1 MKTKQELRTEFLA
14 RRQAIDPTDATLWS
28 ALIQMQ
34 AVALPELQGRDDVYI
49 YVAADGEVETRQLIE
64 ELLQH
69 RRRVLIPAVR
79 GAGVLEWGE
88 IESLD
93 ELQPGTLGLLEPPA
107 TSDVGDAPAGV
118 AIVPCVAFTAK
129 GDRLGRGG
137 GYYDRFLA
145 NFSGPAIGLAYEVQ
159 RADALPTEGH
169 DVALG
174 CIVTEKETAR
184 K

>member
-14 RRQAIDPTDATLWS
+14 RRRAIEPDEATLWS
-28 ALIQMQ
+28 ALIQMR
-34 AVALPELQGRDDVYI
+34 VIALPELQERGDVYV

-64 ELLQH
+64 ELLW
-69 RRRVLIPAVR
+69 RGRRVLIPAAR

-93 ELQPGTLGLLEPPA
+93 ELQPGTFGILEPPA
-107 TSDVGDAPAGV
+107 TSDVGPAPEGV
-118 AIVPCVAFTAK
+118 AIVPCVAFTAN

-145 NFSGPAIGLAYEVQ
+145 SFTGPIIALAYELQ
-159 RADALPTEGH
+159 RAEALPTEAR
-169 DVALG
+169 DVRPK
-174 CIVTEKETAR
+174 CVVTETCTYPS
-184 K
+184 